1 MNNQKVVIVTGT
13 SRGIGKAIALYLH
26 EKNYKIIGIDKTE
39 VPQVFTQV
47 TCDLKNWEEASIAI
61 KKVIEEGS
69 NVVGLINN
77 AAIQIEKGILDTSL
91 ENLNEIFSTNVFSIY
106 LLTQLLG
113 PYFSQD
119 AAIVN
124 ISSVHAHA
132 TSRNLSSYVATK
144 GAVSALTRS
153 MALELGEEKGI
164 RVNSICPGAIET
176 EMLIQ
181 GLSRNSDPDQAMNNL
196 KKSSPL
202 NKIGSGADVAKLVH
216 FLIDGELSGNI
227 TGQEFVVDSG
237 VLARLASE

>member
-1 MNNQKVVIVTGT
+1 MNNQKIVVVTGT

-26 EKNYKIIGIDKTE
+26 EKNYKVIGVDKSE
-39 VPQVFTQV
+39 CAQIFTQV
-47 TCDLKNWEEASIAI
+47 TCDLKNWEEASV
-61 KKVIEEGS
+61 VIREVLGAGA
-69 NVVGLINN
+69 NVVGLVNN

-91 ENLNEIFSTNVFSIY
+91 ENLNEVFSTNVFSIY
-106 LLTQLLG
+106 LMTQLLG
-113 PYFSQD
+113 PVFSQD

-132 TSRNLSSYVATK
+132 TSCNLSSYVATK

-153 MALELGEEKGI
+153 MALELGGEKGI

-181 GLSRNSDPDQAMNNL
+181 GLSRNSAPDQAMNNL

-202 NKIGSGADVAKLVH
+202 NKIGSGTDVAKLVH
-216 FLIDGELSGNI
+216 FLIDSELSGNI
-227 TGQEFVVDSG
+227 TGQEFVIDSG

>member
-1 MNNQKVVIVTGT
+1 MNIEKTVIVTGT

-26 EKNYKIIGIDKTE
+26 EKNYNVIGIDKIENADTFK
-39 VPQVFTQV
+39 QVQ
-47 TCDLKNWEEASIAI
+47 CDLKNWEETSFVLHKALP
-61 KKVIEEGS
+61 VGS
-69 NVVGLINN
+69 KVVGLVNN
-77 AAIQIEKGILDTSL
+77 AAIQIEKGILETSDL
-91 ENLNEIFSTNVFSIY
+91 DLNEIFSTNVFSIY
-106 LLTQLLG
+106 LLTQFLAS
-113 PYFSQD
+113 YFSQD
-119 AAIVN
+119 ASIVN

-132 TSRNLSSYVATK
+132 TSKNLSSYVATK

-181 GLSRNSDPDQAMNNL
+181 GLSRNANPDLAMNNL

-202 NKIGSGADVAKLVH
+202 NKIGTGTDVAKLVS
-216 FLIDGELSGNI
+216 FLLDGELSGNI
-227 TGQEFVVDSG
+227 TGQEFVIDSG

>member
-1 MNNQKVVIVTGT
+1 MNKQKVVIVTGT